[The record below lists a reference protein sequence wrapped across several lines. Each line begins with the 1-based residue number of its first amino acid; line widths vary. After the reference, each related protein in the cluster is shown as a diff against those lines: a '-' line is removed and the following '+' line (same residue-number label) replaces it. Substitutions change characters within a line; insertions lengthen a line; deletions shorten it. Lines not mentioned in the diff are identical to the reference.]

1 MTSWSAINAR
11 QEEAAIA
18 IGVYKLAVRISI
30 GSGCFGAVWLNY
42 HVWKHGRWQW

>member
-1 MTSWSAINAR
+1 MMTTIHSRGMTSWSAINAR

-30 GSGCFGAVWLNY
+30 GSGCFGAMF
-42 HVWKHGRWQW
+42 G